1 MMIQIFVHAD
11 DKDGHPLVADHYEF
25 AAVPRVGEQLVV
37 DNDSKEVFLRVV
49 GVTHVAE
56 PKGDVMS
63 PVSYVSLKCEVI
75 D

>member
-11 DKDGHPLVADHYEF
+11 DKDGDPLVADHYEF
-25 AAVPRVGEQLVV
+25 AAVPRVGEHVVV
-37 DNDSKEVFLRVV
+37 DNDSKEVTLRVV
-49 GVTHVAE
+49 AVTHLAE

-63 PVSYVSLKCEVI
+63 PLSHVNLKCEVA